1 MSRRPKSASATPNS
15 GSAAAVAP
23 HNSDLPTDTQPLS
36 VDAFEPIFSKF
47 KRSGG
52 ITDTEQA
59 LIDRFVA
66 DQPREISTDQV
77 KALAKV
83 LRRRPSTVRD
93 CIQRARENFVAT
105 AEGYVEVHQ
114 QAVEGALNRRDY
126 DTAAK
131 HAEWALEHLS
141 HEGQRVVDRDVAE
154 THAPK
159 VIIGVN
165 LGGMGLP
172 AAPTTEPAITAT
184 ILNDDDTSDP
194 A

>member
-1 MSRRPKSASATPNS
+1 MNRRPKSAPSTPNS
-15 GSAAAVAP
+15 PSGPPAP
-23 HNSDLPTDTQPLS
+23 VVEQLVPVDT
-36 VDAFEPIFSKF
+36 FEPIFSKF

-59 LIDRFVA
+59 LVDRFVA

-114 QAVEGALNRRDY
+114 QAVEGALNRRDF

-141 HEGQRVVDRDVAE
+141 HEGQRMVDRDVAE

-159 VIIGVN
+159 IIIGVA

-172 AAPTTEPAITAT
+172 VVPTESAITAT
-184 ILNDDDTSDP
+184 ILNDDDTSGP

>member
-1 MSRRPKSASATPNS
+1 MSRRPKSAPSTPNS
-15 GSAAAVAP
+15 GPTTAVSPQGGDPLAP
-23 HNSDLPTDTQPLS
+23 ADAPPQVDTF
-36 VDAFEPIFSKF
+36 VPIFSKF
-47 KRSGG
+47 KRSGS
-52 ITDTEQA
+52 ITDAEQA

-83 LRRRPSTVRD
+83 LRRRPSTVAD
-93 CIQRARENFVAT
+93 CIQRARENFVSV

-114 QAVEGALNRRDY
+114 LAVEGALNRRDF

-141 HEGQRVVDRDVAE
+141 QEGQRVVDRDVVE

-159 VIIGVN
+159 ILIGVN
-165 LGGMGLP
+165 LGGLGLP
-172 AAPTTEPAITAT
+172 ATTEPAITAEV
-184 ILNDDDTSDP
+184 LSDDDHN
-194 A
+194 

>member
-1 MSRRPKSASATPNS
+1 MSRRPKSAPSTPNNGSSATP
-15 GSAAAVAP
+15 AADPLALTDAP
-23 HNSDLPTDTQPLS
+23 PQ
-36 VDAFEPIFSKF
+36 VDAFVPIFSKF

-114 QAVEGALNRRDY
+114 QAVEGALSRRDF

-154 THAPK
+154 THVPK
-159 VIIGVN
+159 IIIGVA

-172 AAPTTEPAITAT
+172 TATEPTVTAT
-184 ILNDDDTSDP
+184 LLNAHDDDIPDP